1 MKVLIKDSD
10 GKLIAALFDTVSD
23 VFKTKGIE
31 AFIAEDGTRYNIN
44 KRTFE
49 PLWMSPEVFEQT
61 WSDKAEK
68 SVASRID
75 PVFKNEMKI
84 ETVKGEF

>member
-1 MKVLIKDSD
+1 MKALIEVSGGKMIARFIDS
-10 GKLIAALFDTVSD
+10 VSD
-23 VFKTKGIE
+23 AVRAKGIE
-31 AFIAEDGTRYNIN
+31 VFITEDGTRYNIN